1 LPKKSRPRAITSLIQ
16 RNKHCRQCYN
26 PSQYLSLFA
35 IDLIGSLTDLEPTFM
50 TVGIPQIISII
61 PVSPDGRMNLDK
73 NVRQYL
79 GMKGALFIHIR
90 DEVLLSVGRGKGEK
104 THVED
109 GHLIL
114 PEEALRKLKIRIGSL
129 IGLVQRGNAVAIK
142 RFEVSER
149 EGERARIVDIE
160 TKYKITRM
168 IEVNPMPWKALRQ
181 LKRKYKR
188 FKLRY
193 DAMKFLQGRRTFEAW
208 KARRMLGKIERYDE
222 DLRRELVRERL
233 ESQSE
238 DGSWEGASTI
248 TARNLRELAE
258 LGLRRD
264 AKEVR
269 HAVSWLMKRPESP
282 YNPGMFFVTDEL
294 VKEQEEVIRSRRK
307 QTKGPRDRFRQKRG
321 PEIRLVKAGDALIGK
336 PCGPRIMW
344 PNALVLEALLK
355 QDFEM
360 NERVRRALWSLLL
373 HDWCEC
379 AYQHG
384 LSGFGRKVPYSR
396 EEITRIEEECMLQY
410 RYGGMSNT
418 KEEAHKANA
427 IPRIGR
433 NNKAGA
439 EEYTLRMPEHL
450 QGCELITTRAMSQV
464 RDERI
469 KRYAEAHLWRF
480 AGRQHSADGRYIGK
494 YPEGYF
500 SNSQAGYLSLFASY
514 DHPVSKVAIMRS
526 IPWIVDNQNRDGS
539 WGDEPNKDSSTLAV
553 ISALKNVGLI

>member
-1 LPKKSRPRAITSLIQ
+1 MVA
-16 RNKHCRQCYN
+16 
-26 PSQYLSLFA
+26 
-35 IDLIGSLTDLEPTFM
+35 
-50 TVGIPQIISII
+50 GIPQIISIVPI
-61 PVSPDGRMNLDK
+61 SPNGEMNLSESVK
-73 NVRQYL
+73 QYL
-79 GMKGALFIHIR
+79 GMKGALFLHVP
-90 DEVLLSVGRGKGEK
+90 DEVLLSVESIKGERMD
-104 THVED
+104 VRN
-109 GHLIL
+109 GGIIL
-114 PEEALRKLKIRIGSL
+114 LGKALRKLNISTRSL
-129 IGLVQRGNAVAIK
+129 VGLVQRDDALAIK

-149 EGERARIVDIE
+149 EGERAKIVDIE
-160 TKYKITRM
+160 TKYKIMRM
-168 IEVNPMPWKALRQ
+168 IEVNPMPEKALRK

-193 DAMKFLQGRRTFEAW
+193 DVMRFLQGRRTFEAW
-208 KARRMLGKIERYDE
+208 KARRILGKIERSDE
-222 DLRRELVRERL
+222 DLRKELVRERL

-248 TARNLRELAE
+248 TARNLRELAD

-264 AKEVR
+264 SKEIR
-269 HAVSWLMKRPESP
+269 RAVSWLMKRPESP
-282 YNPGMFFVTDEL
+282 YNPGMFFVSDEL
-294 VKEQEEVIRSRRK
+294 VKEQEEVIKGRRK
-307 QTKGPRDRFRQKRG
+307 QAKGPRDRFRQKRG

-355 QDFEM
+355 LGYEG

-384 LSGFGRKVPYSR
+384 LSRFSRKVPYSR
-396 EEITRIEEECMLQY
+396 EEIARIEEECMQQY
-410 RYGGMSNT
+410 RYGGMNNT
-418 KEEAHKANA
+418 KEEVYKANA

-433 NNKAGA
+433 NIKAGA

-450 QGCELITTRAMSQV
+450 QGCELITTRAMSHV
-464 RDERI
+464 RDESI

-500 SNSQAGYLSLFASY
+500 SNSQAGYLGLFASY

-526 IPWIVDNQNRDGS
+526 IPWMVDNQNRDGS
-539 WGDEPNKDSSTLAV
+539 WGDEPSKDSSTLAV
-553 ISALKNVGLI
+553 ISALQTVGLI

>member
-1 LPKKSRPRAITSLIQ
+1 
-16 RNKHCRQCYN
+16 
-26 PSQYLSLFA
+26 
-35 IDLIGSLTDLEPTFM
+35 M
-50 TVGIPQIISII
+50 TVGTPQIISIVPI
-61 PVSPDGRMNLDK
+61 SPDGKMDIDK
-73 NVRQYL
+73 SVWHYL
-79 GMKGALFIHIR
+79 GKKGTLFLHVR
-90 DEVLLSVGRGKGEK
+90 DEVLLSVERRNGEETDVKDGKK
-104 THVED
+104 I
-109 GHLIL
+109 IL
-114 PEEALRKLKIRIGSL
+114 PEGALKKLNIRTRSL
-129 IGLVQRGNAVAIK
+129 VGLVQRGNAVAIK

-160 TKYKITRM
+160 TKYRITRM
-168 IEVNPMPWKALRQ
+168 IEVNPMPEKALRN

-188 FKLRY
+188 FRLRH
-193 DAMKFLQGRRTFEAW
+193 DAMKFLHGRRTFEAW
-208 KARRMLGKIERYDE
+208 KARRILGKTERSDE

-238 DGSWEGASTI
+238 DGSWEGAPTI
-248 TARNLRELAE
+248 TARNLRELAD
-258 LGLRRD
+258 LGMRRD

-269 HAVSWLMKRPESP
+269 RAVSWLMKRPESP

-294 VKEQEEVIRSRRK
+294 VTEQEEVIRRRRK

-321 PEIRLVKAGDALIGK
+321 PEIKLVKAGDDLIGK

-355 QDFEM
+355 LGC
-360 NERVRRALWSLLL
+360 ERKERIRRALWTLLL

-384 LSGFGRKVPYSR
+384 LSGFSRKEPYSI
-396 EEITRIEEECMLQY
+396 EEITRVEGECMLQY
-410 RYGGMSNT
+410 RYGGMNNI
-418 KEEAHKANA
+418 KEEAYKANA

-433 NNKAGA
+433 DIKAGA
-439 EEYTLRMPEHL
+439 EEYPLRMPSHL

-464 RDERI
+464 GDERI

-480 AGRQHSADGRYIGK
+480 VGRQHSADGRYIGN

-500 SNSQAGYLSLFASY
+500 SHSQAGYLSLFASY

-526 IPWIVDNQNRDGS
+526 IPWMVNNQNRDGS

>member
-1 LPKKSRPRAITSLIQ
+1 MAV
-16 RNKHCRQCYN
+16 
-26 PSQYLSLFA
+26 
-35 IDLIGSLTDLEPTFM
+35 E
-50 TVGIPQIISII
+50 IPQIISIVPI
-61 PVSPDGRMNLDK
+61 SPDGRINIDK
-73 NVRQYL
+73 SVKKYL
-79 GMKGALFIHIR
+79 GMKGTLFLHIR
-90 DEVLLSVGRGKGEK
+90 DEVLLSAERRKGEEVDVK
-104 THVED
+104 D
-109 GHLIL
+109 GKYITLT
-114 PEEALRKLKIRIGSL
+114 EEALGRLQIRTRSL
-129 IGLVQRGNAVAIK
+129 VGLVQRSNAVAIK
-142 RFEVSER
+142 KFEVSER
-149 EGERARIVDIE
+149 EGERARIVDLE
-160 TKYKITRM
+160 AKYNITRT
-168 IEVNPMPWKALRQ
+168 IEVNPIPGKALRE

-188 FKLRY
+188 LKLRY
-193 DAMKFLQGRRTFEAW
+193 DVMKFLKGRRTFEAW
-208 KARRMLGKIERYDE
+208 KARRILGKAERSDK

-238 DGSWEGASTI
+238 DGSWQGASTI
-248 TARNLRELAE
+248 TARNLRELAD
-258 LGLRRD
+258 LGMRRD

-269 HAVSWLMKRPESP
+269 RAVSWLMERPESP

-294 VKEQEEVIRSRRK
+294 VKEQEEVIRRRRR

-355 QDFEM
+355 LGYEG
-360 NERVRRALWSLLL
+360 NERVRRALRTLLI

-384 LSGFGRKVPYSR
+384 LSGFRRQEPYSI
-396 EEITRIEEECMLQY
+396 EEITRTEEGCTLQF
-410 RYGGMSNT
+410 RYGGMSDPMR
-418 KEEAHKANA
+418 EANKA

-433 NNKAGA
+433 NIKAEA

-450 QGCELITTRAMSQV
+450 QGCELITTRAMSLV

-480 AGRQHSADGRYIGK
+480 AGRQHSADGRFIGK

-500 SNSQAGYLSLFASY
+500 SNSQAGYLGLFASY

-526 IPWIVDNQNRDGS
+526 IPWIIDNQNRDGS
-539 WGDEPNKDSSTLAV
+539 WGDEPNKDGSTLAV
-553 ISALKNVGLI
+553 ISALQNVGLT